1 LWHRLH
7 RHAHAWDE
15 EHDRVIDNLLSIGVD
30 GLHFG
35 HVSRIVA
42 ALAAGSRH
50 PYSRLN
56 SDSGQTWRNALP
68 MIWLRAI
75 DPKTRLS
82 VESVRLSPITK

>member
-50 PYSRLN
+50 P
-56 SDSGQTWRNALP
+56 
-68 MIWLRAI
+68 
-75 DPKTRLS
+75 
-82 VESVRLSPITK
+82 